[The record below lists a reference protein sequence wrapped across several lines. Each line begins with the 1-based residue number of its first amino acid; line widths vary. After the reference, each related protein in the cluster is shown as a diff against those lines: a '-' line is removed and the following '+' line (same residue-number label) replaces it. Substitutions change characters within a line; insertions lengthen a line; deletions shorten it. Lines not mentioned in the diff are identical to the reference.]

1 MEKNKIKEKIMDFC
15 AFLFVLVFFIYL
27 IVGIVNYALGV
38 SSMSNLYKEQEGLKT
53 KITTVEQEVRK
64 LQTTVELQANM
75 LENWMTN
82 Q

>member
-64 LQTTVELQANM
+64 LQTTVELQANI